1 MDISSLLVFIVYALV
16 VLAILVYV
24 SPILSAFVLIL
35 LPAVSVLLLP
45 QITLDFL
52 SRMQFSVVVPVYNVH
67 ILLLIWSAFI
77 GIIAYAEVMSWY
89 LLRETKP
96 KKQEKPAAAPL
107 PSKPGEAPI
116 AQKTTPKVFL
126 QKILKL
132 LKGPKS

>member
-24 SPILSAFVLIL
+24 SPMLSAFVLIL
-35 LPAVSVLLLP
+35 LPAVSVLVLP
-45 QITLDFL
+45 DLTLDFL
-52 SRMQFSVVVPVYNVH
+52 SIMQFSVVVPVYNVH

-96 KKQEKPAAAPL
+96 KRQQRPVAVPE
-107 PSKPGEAPI
+107 PSKPEGAPG
-116 AQKTTPKVFL
+116 QQMTTPIVFL

-132 LKGPKS
+132 LKGQKP